1 MFMRMARAKLTPLQM
16 RLLVEARRREGFG
29 LTLTG
34 LARKIAARE
43 ELPLSTVKWNLA
55 RLRELGLITGG
66 HRRAFELTAAGRE
79 LADHFLEHGAAEPGR
94 ARGHQKPIPLR
105 YHKRGEPK

>member
-1 MFMRMARAKLTPLQM
+1 MRMAKAKLTPLQIY
-16 RLLVEARRREGFG
+16 LLVEARRREGSG

-34 LARKIAARE
+34 LARDISARE

-66 HRRAFELTAAGRE
+66 HRRAFGLTAAGRE
-79 LADHFLEHGAAEPGR
+79 LADHFLEDRVAELGR
-94 ARGHQKPIPLR
+94 ARGQP
-105 YHKRGEPK
+105 EANAT